1 MRQRIAGAQTIGDD
15 RRGDAGPRDDELAEC
30 ALWIDIDLARLT
42 GLARPREQA
51 RGKALGVALDAL
63 ERGREE

>member
-1 MRQRIAGAQTIGDD
+1 VRQRIAGAQTIGDD